1 VQVKNAAAKQQELEQ
16 QLVTVE
22 ESLKI
27 KTDAV
32 SAFAAEKKAAVQA
45 VSIIMHRTVFPFSL
59 QLAHGCRTREQRA
72 AVKYGQYQWRWQLC
86 VLTRACV
93 CYA

>member
-1 VQVKNAAAKQQELEQ
+1 MKVKNAAAKQEELEQ

-45 VSIIMHRTVFPFSL
+45 VSICTEPCFLSHCNWRTGV
-59 QLAHGCRTREQRA
+59 ARESNERP
-72 AVKYGQYQWRWQLC
+72 
-86 VLTRACV
+86 
-93 CYA
+93 